1 MRTRPSDHDEWA
13 SRGLDGW
20 GFEDVLPL
28 YREMENDQGG
38 DRRWHGNQGLFRL
51 TRPTWDEVS
60 PTAQAFREACKETG
74 IRVVDDVNDPGE
86 PGYGI
91 VPRNVSPE
99 GLRESLAVTY
109 LNPVRDRQNL
119 QVRGNT
125 LVDRIVFEGSRAVGV
140 VLDDGE
146 EIRTDQVILTAGAF
160 NSPAI
165 LMRSGVGPREDLEVL
180 GIEVLHELPGVGR
193 NLMEHPVFWNIYAAH
208 PSEVEADTIFQSCLS
223 YKVSPEEPDYDLH
236 LIPSSLLPATDIP
249 PQYVPPVENHPTG
262 FDFVIFVS
270 NMRPKSR
277 GRVRLAT
284 RNPADAPRIEL
295 NLYSD
300 PADAEIVAEGVRLA
314 RRLVQQAPL
323 KEYVVSERAPGP
335 NVADDEL
342 PAAVQRS
349 ATHYNHPSG
358 TCRMGLADEPDAVVD
373 GNGRVI
379 GLEGLAIVD
388 ASIIPALPR
397 VPINPTTV
405 LIAEKLSQT
414 F

>member
-1 MRTRPSDHDEWA
+1 
-13 SRGLDGW
+13 
-20 GFEDVLPL
+20 
-28 YREMENDQGG
+28 
-38 DRRWHGNQGLFRL
+38 
-51 TRPTWDEVS
+51 
-60 PTAQAFREACKETG
+60 
-74 IRVVDDVNDPGE
+74 
-86 PGYGI
+86 
-91 VPRNVSPE
+91 
-99 GLRESLAVTY
+99 
-109 LNPVRDRQNL
+109 
-119 QVRGNT
+119 
-125 LVDRIVFEGSRAVGV
+125 
-140 VLDDGE
+140 
-146 EIRTDQVILTAGAF
+146 
-160 NSPAI
+160 
-165 LMRSGVGPREDLEVL
+165 
-180 GIEVLHELPGVGR
+180 
-193 NLMEHPVFWNIYAAH
+193 
-208 PSEVEADTIFQSCLS
+208 
-223 YKVSPEEPDYDLH
+223 
-236 LIPSSLLPATDIP
+236 
-249 PQYVPPVENHPTG
+249 VENHPTG

-388 ASIIPALPR
+388 ASIIPVLPR